1 MGNRFKRQDLMCRIY
16 MKLPKRLLMSYKC
29 IMCPGNSGNLIGVS
43 EETLKMHF
51 KEKHKTNA
59 IKSFML
65 KRTCRICNYDKA
77 PSDVELTKHF
87 ENVHP
92 KSDYWQS
99 DEDEEL
105 ADAEQETEV
114 KTDAPEETYSQSSS
128 KYETS
133 EYGQQRTV
141 SHQNL
146 QKSA

>member
-1 MGNRFKRQDLMCRIY
+1 MDLHEKILNAHNICTESLKKATVSIAQ
-16 MKLPKRLLMSYKC
+16 LFHLNFLFQKC
-29 IMCPGNSGNLIGVS
+29 IFIYYFLFVYSNLIGVS

-92 KSDYWQS
+92 KSDYW
-99 DEDEEL
+99 
-105 ADAEQETEV
+105 
-114 KTDAPEETYSQSSS
+114 
-128 KYETS
+128 
-133 EYGQQRTV
+133 
-141 SHQNL
+141 
-146 QKSA
+146 